1 MILGDVRL
9 KVTCA
14 GEAALYLPGAAVF
27 TALYAGEVLPALLP
41 VADRAP
47 EAEAAPSS
55 GPVML
60 ISGESSVSCLDHQY
74 SIKLSCQYKAASAQR
89 DRASAFRSR

>member
-1 MILGDVRL
+1 MPAMILVDVRL

-47 EAEAAPSS
+47 EAEAAPLS
-55 GPVML
+55 GPVMVTSERAVSRAL
-60 ISGESSVSCLDHQY
+60 TISKAVS
-74 SIKLSCQYKAASAQR
+74 
-89 DRASAFRSR
+89 

>member
-47 EAEAAPSS
+47 EAEEAPFSDPVIVSS
-55 GPVML
+55 E
-60 ISGESSVSCLDHQY
+60 ESSVPCPDH
-74 SIKLSCQYKAASAQR
+74 
-89 DRASAFRSR
+89 